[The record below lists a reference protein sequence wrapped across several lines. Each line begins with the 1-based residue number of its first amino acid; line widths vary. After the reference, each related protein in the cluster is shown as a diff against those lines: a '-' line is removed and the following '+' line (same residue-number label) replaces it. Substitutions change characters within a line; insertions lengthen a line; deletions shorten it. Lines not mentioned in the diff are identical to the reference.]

1 MKVVDKTPTSKVI
14 DATFI
19 RTFGEDGDSSPTAFA
34 TLNADDTLDLFALYG
49 KTNIMPRQ
57 QLPFSC
63 THLLGHPSVPILSV
77 GTVDGRVLCLW
88 VRIAGKSAVADP
100 KGKVALHSDSRE
112 ESSLSASATVFTER
126 WLSQHS
132 LEFGYYESVA
142 AEEALFIGALK
153 DGARETFLCSTAMRG
168 EKWAENF
175 SSVVDAL
182 KISAEC
188 ILDRYFRFSS
198 QMYMYVPGI
207 ANVVECCR
215 R

>member
-1 MKVVDKTPTSKVI
+1 MKVVDKTPTTSKVI

-19 RTFGEDGDSSPTAFA
+19 RTFGEDSDSSPTAFA
-34 TLNADDTLDLFALYG
+34 TLNSDDTLDIFALYG

-57 QLPFSC
+57 QLPFSG

-100 KGKVALHSDSRE
+100 KGKVALHSDPGE
-112 ESSLSASATVFTER
+112 ESSLSASTTVFTER

-132 LEFGYYESVA
+132 LEFGYYEGVE

-153 DGARETFLCSTAMRG
+153 EGARETFLCSTTMRG
-168 EKWAENF
+168 NKWAENF
-175 SSVVDAL
+175 LSVVDAL
-182 KISAEC
+182 KISAER
-188 ILDRYFRFSS
+188 ILDRYFSFSS
-198 QMYMYVPGI
+198 QMYVYLAP
-207 ANVVECCR
+207 R
-215 R
+215 T